1 MSVDPVEADPALLS
15 DNSEIK
21 TFTTSKFTYSNLRIF
36 YRRHPKAD
44 ELPKVPSPL
53 PLLVFVHGLGGS
65 VAQFHPL
72 LTSLL
77 PVASCLA
84 IDLPGCGRS
93 EFSETSWDA
102 YTTAALAELLETI
115 IESYRDKKA
124 GQQVVLIGHSMGSAL
139 CAYLSSK
146 DLPHTT
152 KLADNIVGLVAI
164 CPVSGPPPEEKVR
177 IFRMLLWIPGW
188 IFNLW
193 RMWDRRGG
201 ADSKSVLRFVGDN
214 ADAES
219 RRLQHLF
226 NCQSRTPV
234 WRRMASGSLPVYKAG
249 VPVGGLPTP
258 EIWKGL
264 EVPIFLVA
272 GKADKVT
279 PPTEAEKLASLFEAG
294 PAVKAK
300 LGSLADSTSS
310 STSSP
315 GGDGIDVSE
324 DAGVSDA
331 KANAL
336 PGVLQ
341 TLVMPAPANHALL
354 YMPMTVRI
362 LAGNV
367 SDFLS
372 TYVTGRLALSWQLQY
387 LAKEGKWELKNLTKW
402 KSVQPVSK
410 PIGPVDKPVFVA
422 MKTLREVDELHC
434 PAEFVKNW
442 GTRPSKGRHRIS
454 QVIHGIQDPPTD
466 EEIAKFISL
475 VDTIRDSRPDGE
487 TRDLIGVH
495 CHYGFNRTGYFIVC
509 YLVERCGFAVEDAMA
524 AFATS
529 RPNGI
534 RHQHFRDKLCMKY
547 GMLVR
552 GAEQAS

>member
-124 GQQVVLIGHSMGSAL
+124 GQQVVLIGHSMGTAL

-201 ADSKSVLRFVGDN
+201 TDSKSVLRFVGDN

-234 WRRMASGSLPVYKAG
+234 WRRMASGSLPVYKDG

-315 GGDGIDVSE
+315 DGEGIDVSE

-336 PGVLQ
+336 PVSPDADGADSEPTTPRTPHPSNHRDEDVPEQPLHPRGVLK
-341 TLVMPAPANHALL
+341 TLIMPAPANHALL

-372 TYVTGRLALSWQLQY
+372 TYVTGRLALSVSSTRILSSAWCVFMLSVSNM
-387 LAKEGKWELKNLTKW
+387 KPNL
-402 KSVQPVSK
+402 
-410 PIGPVDKPVFVA
+410 
-422 MKTLREVDELHC
+422 
-434 PAEFVKNW
+434 
-442 GTRPSKGRHRIS
+442 
-454 QVIHGIQDPPTD
+454 
-466 EEIAKFISL
+466 
-475 VDTIRDSRPDGE
+475 
-487 TRDLIGVH
+487 
-495 CHYGFNRTGYFIVC
+495 
-509 YLVERCGFAVEDAMA
+509 
-524 AFATS
+524 
-529 RPNGI
+529 
-534 RHQHFRDKLCMKY
+534 
-547 GMLVR
+547 
-552 GAEQAS
+552 